1 LPKSSAYDDDE
12 EREEYGQ
19 MKKPTGN
26 LGTGKS
32 KTPTLDNF
40 GRDLTALASEGKLD
54 PVIGREKEIER
65 VSQIL
70 SRRKKNNPLL
80 IGEPGVFL
88 SGTYTAGYCRYCV
101 DTWYGCG
108 WKRNYLRTYP

>member
-1 LPKSSAYDDDE
+1 MEDPTTNILSAYEIDYDSVAKEYQSMLKNSGQLPKSSAYDDDE

-26 LGTGKS
+26 LGTSKS

-70 SRRKKNNPLL
+70 S
-80 IGEPGVFL
+80 IMQ
-88 SGTYTAGYCRYCV
+88 
-101 DTWYGCG
+101 
-108 WKRNYLRTYP
+108 